1 MHARADERM
10 QRVSI
15 ESLDALSVDIA
26 RMIDHNAAVQMW
38 DRYNR
43 GDRTAF
49 GRHLYTPHGQR
60 AFDDIRARYRG
71 NRDFRGTVDRYIAE
85 FERLLDEVSRDERG
99 GQQMVRTYLTSETGK
114 VYTMLA
120 HASGRFD

>member
-1 MHARADERM
+1 PQCTRFPYTTLFR
-10 QRVSI
+10 S
-15 ESLDALSVDIA
+15 
-26 RMIDHNAAVQMW
+26 DHNAAVQMW

-43 GDRTAF
+43 GDRKAF

-71 NRDFRGTVDRYIAE
+71 NRDFRATVDRYIAE

-99 GQQMVRTYLTSETGK
+99 DRKSTLNSSHVK
-114 VYTMLA
+114 I
-120 HASGRFD
+120 

>member
-1 MHARADERM
+1 MHARVDERM

-43 GDRTAF
+43 GDRKAF

-60 AFDDIRARYRG
+60 AFELGADDGGVAAVVAR
-71 NRDFRGTVDRYIAE
+71 
-85 FERLLDEVSRDERG
+85 RLALLVARVLLFVHDDD
-99 GQQMVRTYLTSETGK
+99 
-114 VYTMLA
+114 A
-120 HASGRFD
+120 